1 MSTAA
6 GESDQRW
13 AHPSVLDECLDG
25 KMTMITD
32 ILKPVV
38 TTMCLVLWLTWSLS
52 ESNAFNPMRE
62 QTSIAT
68 IAYHEQATDS
78 TGTKLTGALLNALAF
93 VFAVGLMTFAIVG
106 CFKYRCFKLLYCM
119 IGMSALSA
127 LGSVSQLVIVN
138 LLDTYRIPTDSITF
152 YYIIWNFAVVGMVAI
167 FTPSPGWM
175 KHGYLIAMSVFIAHI
190 FAGLPQWTGWAVLGA
205 LVLYDLAAVLCPHGP
220 LNMLVEQAQEQNATI
235 PGLLYE
241 IDGAPEPPP
250 AQQQRAERSANQAGG
265 APAVEVGVGAP
276 VDRLAELEVEV
287 ATSAARQ
294 HDEELGLL
302 GAAVQ
307 SDGADGAGKGSGAG
321 IEMQTMNSEHS
332 NMDGSAQDDGPSGH
346 TDAADAGLA
355 DVVVEGF
362 STGEGGLKLGLGD
375 FIFYSVLVAGA
386 ATDTAATTA
395 ACFIGIIFGM
405 VGTIMLLAIA
415 QKALPALPISL
426 TVGIALYFIFSGF
439 AASDASLVGK
449 VGAFS

>member
-1 MSTAA
+1 
-6 GESDQRW
+6 
-13 AHPSVLDECLDG
+13 
-25 KMTMITD
+25 
-32 ILKPVV
+32 
-38 TTMCLVLWLTWSLS
+38 
-52 ESNAFNPMRE
+52 
-62 QTSIAT
+62 
-68 IAYHEQATDS
+68 
-78 TGTKLTGALLNALAF
+78 
-93 VFAVGLMTFAIVG
+93 
-106 CFKYRCFKLLYCM
+106 
-119 IGMSALSA
+119 
-127 LGSVSQLVIVN
+127 
-138 LLDTYRIPTDSITF
+138 
-152 YYIIWNFAVVGMVAI
+152 
-167 FTPSPGWM
+167 M

-190 FAGLPQWTGWAVLGA
+190 FAGLPPWTGWAVLGA

-241 IDGAPEPPP
+241 IEGDPEPPP
-250 AQQQRAERSANQAGG
+250 QQQRAERPANQAGG
-265 APAVEVGVGAP
+265 APAAEVAGGAP
-276 VDRLAELEVEV
+276 VDRLAELEV
-287 ATSAARQ
+287 ATAAQQ

-332 NMDGSAQDDGPSGH
+332 NMDGTEQDGGPPGH
-346 TDAADAGLA
+346 ADAGEAGLA

-426 TVGIALYFIFSGF
+426 TVGIALYFIFSCF